1 MPLTESSLRSRAG
14 RVIGTVAGTAAV
26 LTALATPAAAQHGA
40 GTMGGGAGGVGWFGL
55 GPLLWI
61 VVLGAVV
68 ALVAGY
74 TRPDK
79 SAKTEPHSG
88 TDGALAAL
96 RERYARGELSDEE
109 FERRRQRLQRDHQ

>member
-1 MPLTESSLRSRAG
+1 MPLTEPSLRSRAG
-14 RVIGTVAGTAAV
+14 RVIGAVAGTVAALAAV
-26 LTALATPAAAQHGA
+26 TVPAAAQHGGGA
-40 GTMGGGAGGVGWFGL
+40 MGGGGVGWFGL

-74 TRPDK
+74 TRPDG

-109 FERRRQRLQRDHQ
+109 FERRRQRLQRDRR